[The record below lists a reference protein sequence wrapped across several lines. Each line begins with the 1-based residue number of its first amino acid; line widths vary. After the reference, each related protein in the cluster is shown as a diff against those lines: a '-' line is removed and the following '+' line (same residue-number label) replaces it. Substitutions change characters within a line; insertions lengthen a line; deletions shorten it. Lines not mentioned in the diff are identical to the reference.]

1 MANRNK
7 KNFTLKKSSKIALL
21 ACAIYL
27 IGMTVFYSCMYNA
40 LIPLGKIALPIV
52 FTVFTVLVYLFV
64 YEIYSCNSKSGR
76 EEIKNEIS
84 SELKKF
90 LSQEYK
96 EVGLIFPDKLTFN
109 TMLKQI
115 LKNEE
120 IKFFAKFAPNNNI
133 IVIAKDKN
141 DKEVYKKEIENLEYF
156 KYHFKVN

>member
-7 KNFTLKKSSKIALL
+7 KNFMSKKASKIALL
-21 ACAIYL
+21 VCAIYL
-27 IGMTVFYSCMYNA
+27 IGITIFYFCIYND
-40 LIPLGKIALPIV
+40 LIPSSKIALPIV
-52 FTVFTVLVYLFV
+52 FTVLAVIVYLFA
-64 YEIYSCNSKSGR
+64 YEMYSYGSKSGR

-115 LKNEE
+115 LINEE
-120 IKFFAKFAPNNNI
+120 IKFYAKFASNNNI
-133 IVIAKDKN
+133 VIIAKDKN
-141 DKEVYKKEIENLEYF
+141 DKEVYKGEIENLEYF
-156 KYHFKVN
+156 NYHFKVN